1 MADGTG
7 VSVGASGADAEAVAV
22 SAALTVAKACVMA
35 AFASTVGAGVDA
47 GEQAEMMLAKRSS
60 VRKIRFVMGDTS
72 YKLRNS

>member
-1 MADGTG
+1 
-7 VSVGASGADAEAVAV
+7 
-22 SAALTVAKACVMA
+22 MA

-72 YKLRNS
+72 YQLQVT